1 MGESTAPR
9 RQTMSD
15 QALIEGTGADWKTWL
30 ALLDERGAAELDH
43 TAIARMLVREFE
55 IDGWWAQ
62 SITVGYEQERG
73 LREPGQRP
81 DGTFSANASKTL
93 DVPIGTAFEQLADP
107 EAQARWIGDLELT
120 QRSASPPKSV
130 RFDASDGTRVLVNL
144 SVKGDSKTAVQVEVA
159 KLAAAEDIGPAK
171 EAWRT
176 RLDRLAELVNGSV

>member
-15 QALIEGTGADWKTWL
+15 QALIEATGADWKTWL
-30 ALLDERGAAELDH
+30 ALLDERGAAKLDH
-43 TAIARMLVREFE
+43 TAIARMVVQEFE

-93 DVPIGTAFEQLADP
+93 AASIGAAFEALADP
-107 EAQARWIGDLELT
+107 EVQAGWLGDLELA

-130 RFDASDGTRVLVNL
+130 RFDASDGTLVLANL
-144 SVKGDSKTAVQVEVA
+144 SAKGENKTAVQVEIA
-159 KLAAAEDIGPAK
+159 KLASAEDVTAAK

-176 RLDRLAELVNGSV
+176 RLERLAERFAA

>member
-9 RQTMSD
+9 RQTKSD

-43 TAIARMLVREFE
+43 AAIARMLVHDFE

-73 LREPGQRP
+73 MREPGQRA

-107 EAQARWIGDLELT
+107 EAQTGWIGDLALS

-130 RFDASDGTRVLVNL
+130 RFDASDGTLVLVNL
-144 SVKGDSKTAVQVEVA
+144 SPKGEAKTAVQVEIA
-159 KLAAAEDIGPAK
+159 KLASAEDIAPAK
-171 EAWRT
+171 AAWKE
-176 RLDRLAELVNGSV
+176 RLELLAERFQGR

>member
-15 QALIEGTGADWKTWL
+15 QSLIEGTGADWKSWL

-43 TAIARMLVREFE
+43 AAIARLLVHDFE

-73 LREPGQRP
+73 MREPGQRP
-81 DGTFSANASKTL
+81 DGTYSANASKTL
-93 DVPIGTAFEQLADP
+93 DVPIGTAFEQVADP
-107 EAQARWIGDLELT
+107 EAQAGWLGDLELA

-144 SVKGDSKTAVQVEVA
+144 AAKGEAKTAVQVEIA
-159 KLAAAEDIGPAK
+159 KLAAAEDIAPAK
-171 EAWRT
+171 AAWKA
-176 RLDRLAELVNGSV
+176 RLDRLAERLRV

>member
-1 MGESTAPR
+1 MGASTSPR

-30 ALLDERGAAELDH
+30 GLLDERSAAELDH
-43 TAIARMLVREFE
+43 AAIARMLVEEFE

-81 DGTFSANASKTL
+81 DGTFSANASKT
-93 DVPIGTAFEQLADP
+93 VPVAIGLAFEHLADP
-107 EAQARWIGDLELT
+107 EAQAGWIGDLELS

-130 RFDASDGTRVLVNL
+130 RFDASDGTRVLANL
-144 SVKGDSKTAVQVEVA
+144 TPKGDDKTAVQVEIARLGSPEEVTAA
-159 KLAAAEDIGPAK
+159 KAAWK
-171 EAWRT
+171 T
-176 RLDRLAELVNGSV
+176 RLERLAELLSD

>member
-1 MGESTAPR
+1 
-9 RQTMSD
+9 MSD

-43 TAIARMLVREFE
+43 AAIARMLVREFE

-93 DVPIGTAFEQLADP
+93 HLPIGTAFEQLADP
-107 EAQARWIGDLELT
+107 EAQAGWLGDLELV

-144 SVKGDSKTAVQVEVA
+144 AAKGEATTAVQVEIA

-171 EAWRT
+171 AAWKT
-176 RLDRLAELVNGSV
+176 RLERLAEGLEG